1 MDQVL
6 QILLIAVALALIA
19 SISIQIFLMG
29 RLLGVLRSGL
39 GRHPLNEIVD
49 KAFETLDGVD
59 RATQAATQV
68 MKQIKPTVEQ
78 VASVSQ
84 RQLSHADQVVN
95 EVLTGV
101 ERINHDVNAAIR
113 WPAREAHAWSAGVR
127 TAFGSLFGK
136 GPSLSK
142 EKQW

>member
-19 SISIQIFLMG
+19 SIAIQIFLMG
-29 RLLGVLRSGL
+29 RLLSLLRSGL
-39 GRHPLNEIVD
+39 GRHALHEIVD
-49 KAFETLDGVD
+49 KAFEALEGVD

-68 MKQIKPTVEQ
+68 MEQIKPTVQQ

-84 RQLSHADQVVN
+84 RQLSHANQVVD

-101 ERINHDVNAAIR
+101 ERINHNVNAAIR
-113 WPAREAHAWSAGVR
+113 WPSREAHAWSTGVR
-127 TAFGSLFGK
+127 TALAALFGK
-136 GPSLSK
+136 SKNLRK